1 MKRIGNRHQ
10 GYVMITSLVVLSC
23 ICITLIFQYHYYAT
37 QYQLEKQ
44 LTDELVLRA
53 RQNLSQK
60 IR

>member
-1 MKRIGNRHQ
+1 
-10 GYVMITSLVVLSC
+10 MITSLVVLSC

-44 LTDELVLRA
+44 LTNELVLRA

>member
-1 MKRIGNRHQ
+1 
-10 GYVMITSLVVLSC
+10 MITSLVVLSC
-23 ICITLIFQYHYYAT
+23 ICITLIFRYHYYAT